1 MIRIIKNLPETIHQ
15 WLYDTD
21 ERYKSLHIQLE
32 MARQSKNEDEQEI
45 VLQTI
50 YTEYGSNFYE

>member
-1 MIRIIKNLPETIHQ
+1 MIKIIKNLPETIHQ